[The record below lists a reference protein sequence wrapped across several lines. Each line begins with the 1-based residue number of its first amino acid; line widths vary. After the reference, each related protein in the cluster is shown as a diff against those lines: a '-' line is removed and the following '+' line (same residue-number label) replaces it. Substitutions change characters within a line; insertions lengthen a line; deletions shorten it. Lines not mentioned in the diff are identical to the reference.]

1 MRKEFK
7 NKMQFIPLP
16 VCVIGTYNKDKT
28 ANAMTAAWATIYD
41 YGQVFVSIDLGHKTA
56 DNLKANKAFSL
67 SFATK
72 ETIKIADYVGMVSGK
87 KQKDKVKKA
96 KLDVIKSKNVSAP
109 LFKQFPLT
117 LECKV
122 ISFDEGNLIGKII
135 SSSVDTK
142 YLDKNN
148 KLKPIDFVVYDMS
161 HNCYRILGKK
171 IMTSFTTKKI

>member
-16 VCVIGTYNKDKT
+16 VCVIGTYNKDHT

-41 YGQVFVSIDLGHKTA
+41 YGQVFVSVDTGHKTA
-56 DNLKANKAFSL
+56 DNLKLNKAFTIA
-67 SFATK
+67 FATK
-72 ETIKIADYVGMVSGK
+72 ETIKIADYVGMNSGK
-87 KQKDKVKKA
+87 KVKDKVKLA
-96 KLDVIKSKNVSAP
+96 KMKVIASKNVKAP
-109 LFKQFPLT
+109 IFDNFPLT

-122 ISFDEGNLIGKII
+122 ISFKEGNLIGQVVSTSIDK
-135 SSSVDTK
+135 K

-148 KLKPIDFVVYDMS
+148 KLKPIDFVIYDMT

-171 IMTSFTTKKI
+171 IMTSFITKKI